1 MLPETSSAS
10 TTQATSTQLLE
21 PKAAKDS
28 IKHLEKNHQTI
39 VNALNYLENTKQKL
53 EKADDKK
60 RMERLDSLVDEL
72 SSQTQ
77 DYIDDL
83 EKIKNRASNN
93 QDVKDRIN
101 YSEKELKERFK
112 LESKENERSSE
123 DNEKNGQTERR
134 QNQPDN

>member
-1 MLPETSSAS
+1 M
-10 TTQATSTQLLE
+10 
-21 PKAAKDS
+21 
-28 IKHLEKNHQTI
+28 
-39 VNALNYLENTKQKL
+39 
-53 EKADDKK
+53 EKAEDKK